1 MAEYLSPWEI
11 AAYQTRQDQA
21 STAYQN
27 SLASNTY
34 QRSMLGIANQRNRD
48 RMGQQWTQYRNQ
60 LPGGYARRGLL
71 NSGIYKQA
79 LTDYANNRQR
89 SFDDLD
95 FSYTT
100 QLGQYDL
107 DKQNFTNTYN
117 AGLTG
122 IEAERAARR
131 AQLAS
136 ELRGIM

>member
-27 SLASNTY
+27 ALAQNTY

-48 RMGQQWTQYRNQ
+48 RLGQQWEGYRNH
-60 LPGGYARRGLL
+60 LPGSFAGRGLL

-100 QLGQYDL
+100 QLGQFDL
-107 DKQNFTNTYN
+107 DKTGVTNTYN
-117 AGLTG
+117 TSIAG

-136 ELRGIM
+136 EIRGIM